1 MQTLGAD
8 SRTHLGVL
16 IVQSGIVESGDAES
30 GDVESGNAT
39 ATPKGP
45 VPES

>member
-16 IVQSGIVESGDAES
+16 IVQSGIVESGD
-30 GDVESGNAT
+30 VESGNAT